1 MFLCQKKLECLSTD
15 LVNMFIARAG
25 HLIAVHDFARISEP
39 PWNAS
44 DIWRKVCHR
53 RIFLEHP
60 RRISFPNV
68 QAVAKKRK
76 CMLPLFHDEIRVVI
90 DVATN
95 GAADREMIQVFLN
108 IQRKCAILGFEIQVN
123 TSLNLPSFRN
133 QKKT

>member
-1 MFLCQKKLECLSTD
+1 MSIT
-15 LVNMFIARAG
+15 RTG
-25 HLIAVHDFARISEP
+25 HLIAVHEFARISEP

-76 CMLPLFHDEIRVVI
+76 FMLPLFHDEIRAVI
-90 DVATN
+90 NAATN
-95 GAADREMIQVFLN
+95 SAADREMIQVFLN
-108 IQRKCAILGFEIQVN
+108 IQRKCAIF
-123 TSLNLPSFRN
+123 SLRNSSKYFLKSPFLPQS
-133 QKKT
+133 KKKHESTPRLVF